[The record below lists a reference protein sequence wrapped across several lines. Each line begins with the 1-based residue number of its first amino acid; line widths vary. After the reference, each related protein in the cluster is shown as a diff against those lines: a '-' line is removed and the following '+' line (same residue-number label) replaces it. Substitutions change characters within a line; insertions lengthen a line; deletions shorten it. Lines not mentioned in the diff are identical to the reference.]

1 MIGSVVS
8 TLLLV
13 IFYKSVGVI
22 ILVYALLIGKLID
35 LIITIFFLII
45 IKDAKSSKIIAME
58 MGINKIDIKRRFK
71 ADTQELKQYDLEIP
85 KIKGKNLVIQLIQ
98 DFKNQEII

>member
-1 MIGSVVS
+1 
-8 TLLLV
+8 
-13 IFYKSVGVI
+13 
-22 ILVYALLIGKLID
+22 
-35 LIITIFFLII
+35 
-45 IKDAKSSKIIAME
+45 
-58 MGINKIDIKRRFK
+58 MGINKIDIKRQFK